1 MLQAV
6 SIAPINRMGN
16 NRKYFIA
23 FFFGVKTATKL
34 QILLQNCP
42 NAEKYLILCLQITFL
57 MEKIKQLQQDFAD
70 FLAHTN
76 LNGQPKELYEPIS
89 YTLLQSGKRLRPM
102 LCLLANEMFDG
113 DEQQA
118 LWPALALETFH
129 NFTLIHDDIMDKAPL
144 RRGKETVYQKW
155 NADIAILSG
164 DAMLAMAFQFALKP
178 KKGAELAQQLGRVA
192 IEICE
197 GQQMDLNFETL
208 GNVTIDE
215 YLEMIRLKTAVLL
228 ATALQMG
235 ATVAGANEADIQH
248 LYNFGID
255 MGMSFQLQDDILDLY
270 SDVAVFGKRHG
281 GDIADNKK
289 TYLYLKAL
297 ELASDKDRGTGEAC
311 QFLGSRCQRGL
322 MGIYLLLQGLQF
334 AVGKHQ
340 HTICTPQFLLGD
352 LQFHILM
359 QPEGGLP
366 RLDDI
371 GIGTAEGVDEQSGFV
386 ESSFFTE
393 CGGLL
398 GELCC
403 LLLRGLATGDEQ
415 QGGSQTENQ

>member
-1 MLQAV
+1 
-6 SIAPINRMGN
+6 
-16 NRKYFIA
+16 
-23 FFFGVKTATKL
+23 
-34 QILLQNCP
+34 
-42 NAEKYLILCLQITFL
+42 

-70 FLAHTN
+70 FLARTN

-155 NADIAILSG
+155 NSDIAILSG
-164 DAMLAMAFQFALKP
+164 DAMLAMAFQYALKP
-178 KKGAELAQQLGRVA
+178 KKGAELAKQLGKVA

-208 GNVTIDE
+208 GNVTIPE

-235 ATVAGANEADIQH
+235 ATVAGAKDADIQH
-248 LYNFGID
+248 LYDFGIN

-297 ELASDKDRGTGEAC
+297 ELASEKDRKRLEHLFTLRIDHDEEEKIEEVQSIYDRLHVKEAVE
-311 QFLGSRCQRGL
+311 QVMLDYDHKAIEALSAIDLPEEKKKHLR
-322 MGIYLLLQGLQF
+322 IYAELL
-334 AVGKHQ
+334 
-340 HTICTPQFLLGD
+340 
-352 LQFHILM
+352 
-359 QPEGGLP
+359 
-366 RLDDI
+366 
-371 GIGTAEGVDEQSGFV
+371 SG
-386 ESSFFTE
+386 
-393 CGGLL
+393 
-398 GELCC
+398 
-403 LLLRGLATGDEQ
+403 RKK
-415 QGGSQTENQ
+415 

>member
-1 MLQAV
+1 M
-6 SIAPINRMGN
+6 
-16 NRKYFIA
+16 
-23 FFFGVKTATKL
+23 
-34 QILLQNCP
+34 
-42 NAEKYLILCLQITFL
+42 
-57 MEKIKQLQQDFAD
+57 
-70 FLAHTN
+70 
-76 LNGQPKELYEPIS
+76 
-89 YTLLQSGKRLRPM
+89 RPV

-155 NADIAILSG
+155 NSDIAILSG
-164 DAMLAMAFQFALKP
+164 DAMLAMAFQYALKP
-178 KKGAELAQQLGRVA
+178 QKGAELAKQLGKVA

-208 GNVTIDE
+208 GNVTIEE

-235 ATVAGANEADIQH
+235 ATVAGAKEADIQH
-248 LYNFGID
+248 LYDFGIN

-297 ELASDKDRGTGEAC
+297 ELASEKDRKRLEHLFTLRMDHDEEEKIEEVQAIYDSLHVKEAVE
-311 QFLGSRCQRGL
+311 QVMLDYDRKAIESLAAVNLPEERKKHLRV
-322 MGIYLLLQGLQF
+322 YAELL
-334 AVGKHQ
+334 
-340 HTICTPQFLLGD
+340 
-352 LQFHILM
+352 
-359 QPEGGLP
+359 
-366 RLDDI
+366 
-371 GIGTAEGVDEQSGFV
+371 SG
-386 ESSFFTE
+386 
-393 CGGLL
+393 
-398 GELCC
+398 
-403 LLLRGLATGDEQ
+403 RKK
-415 QGGSQTENQ
+415 

>member
-1 MLQAV
+1 MCH
-6 SIAPINRMGN
+6 
-16 NRKYFIA
+16 
-23 FFFGVKTATKL
+23 
-34 QILLQNCP
+34 QNH
-42 NAEKYLILCLQITFL
+42 IF

-76 LNGQPKELYEPIS
+76 LNGEPKELYEPIS

-113 DEQQA
+113 EEQEA

-164 DAMLAMAFQFALKP
+164 DAMLAQAFQYALKP
-178 KKGAELAQQLGRVA
+178 KKGAEVAQQLGKVA

-208 GNVTIDE
+208 GNVTIPE

-228 ATALQMG
+228 ATALRMG
-235 ATVAGANEADIQH
+235 ATVAEAPADDIER
-248 LYNFGID
+248 LYDFGLN
-255 MGMSFQLQDDILDLY
+255 MGMSFQIQDDILDLY

-297 ELASDKDRGTGEAC
+297 ELASENERKRLEYLFTLRTGHDEEEKIEEVQAIYDRLRVKEAVEAVM
-311 QFLGSRCQRGL
+311 LEYDQRAFKAL
-322 MGIYLLLQGLQF
+322 ESVRLPEERKKHLRTYAELL
-334 AVGKHQ
+334 
-340 HTICTPQFLLGD
+340 
-352 LQFHILM
+352 
-359 QPEGGLP
+359 
-366 RLDDI
+366 
-371 GIGTAEGVDEQSGFV
+371 SG
-386 ESSFFTE
+386 
-393 CGGLL
+393 
-398 GELCC
+398 
-403 LLLRGLATGDEQ
+403 RKK
-415 QGGSQTENQ
+415 

>member
-1 MLQAV
+1 
-6 SIAPINRMGN
+6 
-16 NRKYFIA
+16 
-23 FFFGVKTATKL
+23 
-34 QILLQNCP
+34 
-42 NAEKYLILCLQITFL
+42 

-70 FLAHTN
+70 FMAQRDF
-76 LNGQPKELYEPIS
+76 NGQPTELYEPIA
-89 YTLLQSGKRLRPM
+89 YTILQSGKRLRPM

-155 NADIAILSG
+155 NSDIAILSG
-164 DAMLAMAFQFALKP
+164 DAMLAMAFQYALKP
-178 KKGAELAQQLGRVA
+178 KKGAELAKQLGKVA

-208 GNVTIDE
+208 GDVTIPE

-235 ATVAGANEADIQH
+235 ATVAGAKEADIQH
-248 LYNFGID
+248 LYDFGIN

-297 ELASDKDRGTGEAC
+297 ELASEKDRKRLEHLFTLRMDHDEEEKIEEVQAIYDRLHVKEAVE
-311 QFLGSRCQRGL
+311 QVMLSYDRMAIEAL
-322 MGIYLLLQGLQF
+322 SAINLPEEKKKHLSTYAELL
-334 AVGKHQ
+334 
-340 HTICTPQFLLGD
+340 
-352 LQFHILM
+352 
-359 QPEGGLP
+359 
-366 RLDDI
+366 
-371 GIGTAEGVDEQSGFV
+371 SG
-386 ESSFFTE
+386 
-393 CGGLL
+393 
-398 GELCC
+398 
-403 LLLRGLATGDEQ
+403 RKK
-415 QGGSQTENQ
+415 

>member
-1 MLQAV
+1 MASKPL
-6 SIAPINRMGN
+6 
-16 NRKYFIA
+16 
-23 FFFGVKTATKL
+23 FF
-34 QILLQNCP
+34 
-42 NAEKYLILCLQITFL
+42 
-57 MEKIKQLQQDFAD
+57 MEQIKQLQQDFAD
-70 FLAHTN
+70 FLAN
-76 LNGQPKELYEPIS
+76 IDFDKQPKELYEPIS

-102 LCLLANEMFDG
+102 LCLLANELFDG

-164 DAMLAMAFQFALKP
+164 DAMLAQAFQYALKP
-178 KKGAELAQQLGRVA
+178 NCGAELARQLGKVA

-208 GNVTIDE
+208 GNVTIPE

-235 ATVAGANEADIQH
+235 ATVAGAPADDIQR
-248 LYNFGID
+248 LYDFGIN

-297 ELASDKDRGTGEAC
+297 ELASEKDRKRLEYLFTLRIDHDEEEKIEEVQNIYDSLHVKEAVE
-311 QFLGSRCQRGL
+311 
-322 MGIYLLLQGLQF
+322 
-334 AVGKHQ
+334 AVMLDYDRRA
-340 HTICTPQFLLGD
+340 FEALAAVS
-352 LQFHILM
+352 
-359 QPEGGLP
+359 QPENKKKHL
-366 RLDDI
+366 R
-371 GIGTAEGVDEQSGFV
+371 TYAELFSG
-386 ESSFFTE
+386 
-393 CGGLL
+393 
-398 GELCC
+398 
-403 LLLRGLATGDEQ
+403 RKK
-415 QGGSQTENQ
+415 